1 MLEIRNISKKYKM
14 GETVQNALDNVNLNL
29 SENEFVAIL
38 GPSGSGKTTL
48 LNIIGGLDRYDS
60 GDMIING
67 ISTKEYKD
75 RDWDTYRNHTVG
87 FVFQSYNLIPHQTV
101 LANVELALTL
111 SGVSRSERKRRAEKS
126 LEEVGL
132 KEHAHKRPNQ
142 LSGGQMQRVAIA
154 RALVN
159 NPDIVLADEPT
170 GALDTETSIQVM
182 ELLKAVAK
190 DRLVV
195 MVTHNPDLA
204 SRYATRIVRLSD
216 GKITDDSC
224 PATSDQKAPPKKG
237 PSKNKKVKM
246 SFLTSLSLSFNN
258 LRTKKGR
265 TLLTSFAGS
274 IGIIGIALI
283 LALSTGVNSYIS
295 DIQKSTMTSY
305 PVTISAKTF
314 DLYGLMSQSA
324 EMYEE
329 TTQQD
334 EEKTGVYADLRDI
347 VANKT
352 MIASNNLAEFKKY
365 LDNPESDIREYIG
378 ENGIRYSYDAS
389 FTVYSRSSDGTLINS
404 GADTEEITGSSGIPG
419 LDAMQ
424 ESMSGTASAMPGT
437 MTSSNNAKNFSELMP
452 GPDGETVSD
461 VTKDS
466 YELLYGSW
474 PENYDEVII
483 VVNKNNGIS
492 TSSLYQLGFIT
503 KDEYK
508 KITDD
513 IESNGETEDIVWNYE
528 DICDHTFYMV
538 PACDFYTQ
546 NENGT
551 FSLLSENTYAE
562 QLAANALPL
571 KITGIVKPL
580 PDSSNADI
588 STYVAYTSKL
598 TDYIIKYTNES
609 VAVKAQEST
618 PGINI
623 LTGMEFDASTEDEK
637 ISDAKEYISN
647 LGVSD
652 KAALYTMILYFSKEE
667 TADNTFSAIP
677 ADTAADEA
685 QLSAAMDVWLKNDPD
700 KDILLSI
707 YDKYLSG
714 SSYDENMKAFG
725 KVSYDEPS
733 SIDIYTD
740 SFEAKDKVAACIE
753 TYNASASEDNRIV
766 YTDYVKLMTS
776 SLTTIIDVISYVL
789 IAFMSVSL
797 VVSSIMIGIITHIS
811 VMERTKEIG
820 ILRAIGASKR
830 NISQVFN
837 AETVIIGFCA
847 GLLGLGV
854 SALLTIPINAIIR
867 NLAGNQTITAQIPVS
882 AAFALLVLSVIIT
895 VIGGLIPSKK
905 AAKKDP
911 VIALRTE

>member
-14 GETVQNALDNVNLNL
+14 GETVQNALDNVSLNL
-29 SENEFVAIL
+29 RENEFVAIL

-48 LNIIGGLDRYDS
+48 LNIIGGLDRYDN

-111 SGVSRSERKRRAEKS
+111 SGVSRSERKRRAEKA

-216 GKITDDSC
+216 GKITDDSF
-224 PATSDQKAPPKKG
+224 PVTSDQKAPPKKS
-237 PSKNKKVKM
+237 PAKNKKVKM

-329 TTQQD
+329 TTQQG

-461 VTKDS
+461 VTKGS

-492 TSSLYQLGFIT
+492 ASSLYQLGFIT

-508 KITDD
+508 KIIDD
-513 IESNGETEDIVWNYE
+513 MESNGETEDIVWNYE

-551 FSLLSENTYAE
+551 FSLLPENTYAE
-562 QLAANALPL
+562 QLAANALTL

-623 LTGMEFDASTEDEK
+623 LTGMEFDASTDDEK

-652 KAALYTMILYFSKEE
+652 KAALYTMILYFSKEK
-667 TADNTFSAIP
+667 TANDTFSAIP

-685 QLSAAMDVWLKNDPD
+685 QLSAAMDVWLNNDPD

-733 SIDIYTD
+733 SIDIYAD

-753 TYNASASEDNRIV
+753 TYNASASENNRIV